1 MQCCED
7 KMAEKNLNFK
17 DFLANADLF
26 GYSLTI
32 TCGDR
37 STAFPQ
43 KARRT
48 YQRKS

>member
-7 KMAEKNLNFK
+7 KMVEKNLNFK

-32 TCGDR
+32 TCGVR
-37 STAFPQ
+37 SIDV
-43 KARRT
+43 KS
-48 YQRKS
+48 QRIE